1 MNMAD
6 KSPLPLRARKA
17 VQRTMKGVLRYAAG
31 RQIVLNDMN
40 PAEGVGRSFIDKLVA
55 YVEIAFGF
63 LFPSDMSDAEK
74 ETVLYGVGVHE
85 ILHILRTDFDYAA
98 RKMEKF
104 PPSERT
110 ARHMFANVVEDAAI
124 EYLRSDRLSDFMNDA
139 LTASIGYFY
148 KDGPNLGEQDSAW
161 AELVTALIQFGD
173 VGVLKG
179 SFKFPEAEKAFVA
192 CVGKYQ
198 SAIVDPTFASRF
210 ETSQEMFEE
219 CRPVWEAF
227 VQEQLLVEKTLKDL
241 MTALGKDLFSTKRGK
256 GQPLDDGASA
266 SAGSNSSAANER
278 RKKTIHLIDEKQA
291 EELRKRSEKNGTE
304 TQDPSEATDIY
315 VVVGDKTEADDSKD
329 ENGSPVPVP
338 SENADSAD
346 SEAGTDDDFDVV
358 DERETKPESEKDAQG
373 ENGSNGSSESDAS
386 GKSGKPDDSR
396 ALGDSAKSEANGDG
410 KPNSDESSPK
420 GSDSA
425 SEAGDVD
432 LDSEKEK
439 ILDGVSGKPNE
450 TKDVQSESS
459 EASEGDLDATG
470 SSTISDPV
478 GADDSTS
485 PKDLGEELKELSREL
500 SEALKES
507 GELEVSEDLLEQMEA
522 SVESELKRESLRNQN
537 ETKKTQAEA
546 IDVTV
551 ESPYYTDVKYVN
563 VEVTNPNGR
572 EYASIA
578 SEESVKRTTLNL
590 KAAFKKIF
598 QFKSGKK
605 EYRANGRI
613 DLERYSGKKVTARM
627 FYRKSAPD
635 DKSDMAMVIFVDQ
648 SGSMGMSVQRVK
660 QTLVVLLDALRDFDV
675 KVKVVGFTT
684 HGEVTYYH
692 YGNRQWKNDPALVK
706 TCMNMNASGGT
717 FLGHALRYT
726 GAMLKNRPESH
737 KMYVCI
743 TDGDPS
749 YYLYENRSQGLNDCR
764 QAVNEVRKYADVI
777 GIGVYSDEEEEAA
790 FRYVFRDA
798 CVSMN
803 TLDGLSKEL
812 PRRMKKILSKG

>member
-1 MNMAD
+1 MNMTD

-31 RQIVLNDMN
+31 RQIVLNDMD

-85 ILHILRTDFDYAA
+85 ILHVLRTDFDYAA

-179 SFKFPEAEKAFVA
+179 NFKFPEAEKAFVA

-198 SAIVDPTFASRF
+198 DAIVEPTFARRF
-210 ETSQEMFEE
+210 EASQEMFEE

-241 MTALGKDLFSTKRGK
+241 MTALGKDLFSAKRGK
-256 GQPLDDGASA
+256 GQPLDDGTSA

-291 EELRKRSEKNGTE
+291 EELQKRSEENGTE
-304 TQDPSEATDIY
+304 TDDPSEATDIY
-315 VVVGDKTEADDSKD
+315 VVVGDKTESD
-329 ENGSPVPVP
+329 ESNDGNGSSVPVP

-346 SEAGTDDDFDVV
+346 SEAGTNDDFDVV
-358 DERETKPESEKDAQG
+358 DEREVKPKSEKDAQD
-373 ENGSNGSSESDAS
+373 ESNGNSESEAS

-396 ALGDSAKSEANGDG
+396 TLGGSAKSEAKGDG

-450 TKDVQSESS
+450 TKDVLSESS
-459 EASEGDLDATG
+459 KASEGDLDATG

-507 GELEVSEDLLEQMEA
+507 GELEVSEDLLAQMEA

-692 YGNRQWKNDPALVK
+692 YGNRQWKNDPALVR